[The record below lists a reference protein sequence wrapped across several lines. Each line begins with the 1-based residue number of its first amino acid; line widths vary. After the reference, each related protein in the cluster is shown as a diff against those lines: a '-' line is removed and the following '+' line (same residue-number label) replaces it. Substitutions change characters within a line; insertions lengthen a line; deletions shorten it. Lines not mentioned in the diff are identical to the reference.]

1 MSAHM
6 TGRFGTAQQ
15 TSWDWRAAVNFICGG
30 AGSSLLAI
38 AAVNGS
44 GMPHSLAML
53 AGLALIGIGLVSVW
67 AEIGRP
73 WRAVNVTF
81 HPQTSWMTREAFVAG
96 LIALLVTG
104 AIFTASTALLWA
116 AGLAGLLFLYCQARI
131 FKAARGIPAWREP
144 SLLPLVVGTGL
155 AEGAALAIVL
165 DIAAGAASTGVLL
178 VLLIVL
184 VVLRAAAWWRY
195 RSRMNGSSNLPNRT
209 RETLASIH
217 SVMLVAGTLLP
228 LVAAG
233 TAWAIPAWQTPA
245 VVVAALLAI
254 AAGWQFKFAVVTKAA
269 QVQGYALGATL
280 RRGHPLAETRR

>member
-1 MSAHM
+1 M

-38 AAVNGS
+38 AAFGGS
-44 GMPHSLAML
+44 GLPHRLAVI
-53 AGLALIGIGLVSVW
+53 AGLALIAIGLTSVW

-73 WRAVNVTF
+73 WRAFNVTF

-96 LIALLVTG
+96 LIALFVAG
-104 AIFTASTALLWA
+104 EFFTASTALLWA

-131 FKAARGIPAWREP
+131 FKAAKGIPAWREP
-144 SLLPLVVGTGL
+144 SLVPLVVGTGL
-155 AEGAALAIVL
+155 AEGAALAVVL
-165 DIAAGAASTGVLL
+165 GIAAGAAPTGLPL
-178 VLLIVL
+178 MLL
-184 VVLRAAAWWRY
+184 VVLVAVRAAAWWRY
-195 RSRMNGSSNLPNRT
+195 RSRMNRSSNLPNRT

-245 VVVAALLAI
+245 AVVAALLAI
-254 AAGWQFKFAVVTKAA
+254 AAGWQFKFALVTKAA
-269 QVQGYALGATL
+269 QVQGYALGVTL
-280 RRGHPLAETRR
+280 RRGHPLAETRRQ